1 MKLQRIFFLITGLL
15 ASSIASA
22 QESDL
27 DSIKTKELETIVI
40 SSIRADEKMP
50 VTQTTLP
57 KSEIKLNY
65 TGQEMPVMLSRTPSV
80 TWYSDGGH
88 FTGYSYV
95 RLRGIDQTRINFTLN
110 GVPLNE
116 PEDQGAYFSNYA
128 DFFNN
133 VESMQVQRGVGTTSN
148 GTTSYGGSVNFESPS
163 LLKPAGVEVQTS
175 FGSFNTWQV
184 SPQVRTGLLKNKTAF
199 YARYSNTGSD
209 GFREHSGTRGQ
220 TFFLSGGY
228 FGKKSVLK
236 FTGFTGTS
244 KSSMAYLAVAE
255 SDLENS
261 YRMNYLRDDENDQ
274 FKQTL
279 ASLQYSLSVS
289 KNSFITTT
297 TYYNQLSGNYDVYFD
312 PDMLNFAVRSNFYGA
327 IINHHT
333 EKENFK
339 LDAGFHINQYE
350 REHFLRIKPDVQSN
364 LYLNSGN
371 KREVSGFVKALKT
384 YNSISFFADAQVRS
398 VSFSYTPDKAVNLD
412 FDDIQWLFLNPKAG
426 LTYQVGKHSVYVS
439 AGMTSR
445 EPTRNDMFAGY
456 DNIDDTNYDEVG
468 DFTKVKPERVADLE
482 LGTQLNFKSIK
493 IEANLF
499 NMQFKNEI
507 AAIGQLSFIGLPLRK
522 NVASSYRRGIELSA
536 EARISKSI
544 QSNTQATFSRNR
556 IQKYTSDVDNVTY
569 RDVQPLLTPSAIVNQ
584 MFRFKVARSL
594 NLQTDFR
601 YLSSAFLDNT
611 NNGLHK
617 TPESLITNASVHI
630 QIFKKYDFSLMANN
644 IFNSKYYTAGY
655 VQGGESYYF
664 AMARRNYYVS
674 LTIRI

>member
-1 MKLQRIFFLITGLL
+1 MNVIYKTLIALVFLV
-15 ASSIASA
+15 SIATHA
-22 QESDL
+22 QEL
-27 DSIKTKELETIVI
+27 DSIKTKALEAIVI
-40 SSIRADEKMP
+40 SSIRADDKMP
-50 VTQTTLP
+50 ITQTTLP
-57 KSEIKLNY
+57 KSEIKVNY

-110 GVPLNE
+110 SVPLNE
-116 PEDQGAYFSNYA
+116 PEDQGAYFSNYP

-163 LLKPAGVEVQTS
+163 LLKPASAEVQTS

-236 FTGFTGTS
+236 FTGFTGAS

-255 SDLENS
+255 SDLENN
-261 YRMNYLRDDENDQ
+261 YRTNYLRDDENDQ

-289 KNSFITTT
+289 KNSFVTATA
-297 TYYNQLSGNYDVYFD
+297 YYNQLSGNYDVYFD

-327 IINHHT
+327 IVNHHT

-339 LDAGFHINQYE
+339 LDAGLHINQYE

-364 LYLNSGN
+364 LYLNSGS
-371 KREVSGFVKALKT
+371 KHEVSGFLKALKT
-384 YNSISFFADAQVRS
+384 YDRISLFADAQARS
-398 VSFSYTPDKAVNLD
+398 VSFAYTPDKVVNLD
-412 FDDIQWLFLNPKAG
+412 FDEIQWFFLNPKAG
-426 LTYQVGKHSVYVS
+426 LTYQIGKHSVYVS

-468 DFTKVKPERVADLE
+468 DFTKVKPERVTDLE
-482 LGTQLNFKSIK
+482 LGAQLNFKAVK

-522 NVASSYRRGIELSA
+522 NVTSSYRRGFELTA
-536 EARISKSI
+536 EARISKAI
-544 QSNTQATFSRNR
+544 QSNTQATFSRSR
-556 IQKYTSDVDNVTY
+556 IQEYTSDVDNMTY
-569 RDVQPLLTPSAIVNQ
+569 RDVQPLLTPSFIINQ
-584 MFRFKVARSL
+584 TFRFKVAKSL
-594 NLQTDFR
+594 NVQTDFR

-611 NNGLHK
+611 NNSSHK
-617 TPESLITNASVHI
+617 TPESLITNASVHL
-630 QIFKKYDFSLMANN
+630 QVFKKHDLSLMANN
-644 IFNSKYYTAGY
+644 IFDSKYYTSGY